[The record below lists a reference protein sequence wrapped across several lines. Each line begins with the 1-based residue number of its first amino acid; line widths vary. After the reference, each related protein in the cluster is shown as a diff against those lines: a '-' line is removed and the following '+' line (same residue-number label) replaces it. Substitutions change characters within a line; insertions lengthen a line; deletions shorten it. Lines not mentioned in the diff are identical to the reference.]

1 MEAAEHLADEV
12 GLSRL
17 TLTGLAQR
25 LGVRQPSLYKHI
37 ESMEHLHRSISV
49 RAKDELAG
57 ALGRAAVGRSRGDA
71 IVSMS
76 QAYRDWATAH
86 PGRYAA
92 AQRAPAPGDAH
103 NEVASM
109 AVVQVLTDVLAG
121 YDLHG
126 DDAIDAIRSGLHGF
140 SVLETSGRFGLPL
153 DIDRSYDRLVHG
165 LLAALTS
172 WDDEAGADEGQLRTT
187 TQQPA
192 PSPRAA
198 AETTA

>member
-1 MEAAEHLADEV
+1 MPRAGLTETRVVEAAEHLADEV

-37 ESMEHLHRSISV
+37 ESIDGLHRSISV
-49 RAKDELAG
+49 RAKDALAD

-76 QAYRDWATAH
+76 EAYRAWAIAH

-92 AQRAPAPGDAH
+92 AQRAPAPGDVDD
-103 NEVASM
+103 EVASM

-121 YDLHG
+121 YDLRG
-126 DDAIDAIRSGLHGF
+126 DHAIDAIRAIRSALHGF
-140 SVLETSGRFGLPL
+140 ITLETSAGFGLPV

-165 LLAALTS
+165 LLAALSS
-172 WDDEAGADEGQLRTT
+172 WDGELCGSGH
-187 TQQPA
+187 QQ
-192 PSPRAA
+192 
-198 AETTA
+198 